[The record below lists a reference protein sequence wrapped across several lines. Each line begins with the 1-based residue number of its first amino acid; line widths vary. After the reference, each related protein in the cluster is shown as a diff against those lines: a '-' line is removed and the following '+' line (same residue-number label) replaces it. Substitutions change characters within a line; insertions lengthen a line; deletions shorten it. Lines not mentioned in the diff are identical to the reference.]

1 MEKKKNNAVEKV
13 QIAEK
18 DSKQKTAKKE
28 KNAPTKSVKKD
39 NNAKKGAVKNN
50 KQERREKRA
59 LKREEALSKKAERE
73 KIKAEKRVELA
84 KIKSAKKA
92 EREKQKASENR
103 ERNRRK
109 ALLKE
114 KKAEKRAQKEERKHN
129 LKARKLENKNARKT
143 EKSKS
148 KQKNKQRKRGYGGW
162 LAAVIS
168 LAITSLAL
176 LSALTYTVISSP
188 SVNGELESIYRKSFL
203 STIEQVEN
211 IDLNL
216 SKALQTKDEGA
227 LGGYLADVMIN
238 SEIAENEFSNLPI
251 SEQNREY
258 ASKIINQVGDFSK
271 YLNKKILRG
280 EEISEEDIDNLAIL
294 YAHNKTLKEYLTRAQ
309 SNMGEGYKFS
319 DLKEIDETDAL
330 LSGLNEL
337 NNLSS
342 SYPELI
348 YDGPFS
354 DGVDR
359 VEVKGLKGQELSFS
373 EAKDVFVNTF
383 GFLGLSDVKEMG
395 ELNST
400 IPCYNFSG
408 LVTGEELYAQISKV
422 GGEIVTFSYAGSC
435 KEVNYQNGEVIEKG
449 AEFLKG
455 LGYENMKDVWINLN
469 NNVYTINYVYED
481 NGVLVYPDMV
491 KVRVCAETGN
501 VIGLEASSYFTN
513 HTERTIEEAKVN
525 SKSAKAN
532 ISDGLEVSAVR
543 KVIVPYGNSSEK
555 LCYEF
560 CGEIGEDV
568 YFVYIDALTGKQ
580 IEMFKVINSEQ
591 GQLLI

>member
-469 NNVYTINYVYED
+469 NNVYTINFVYED